1 MFERE
6 AGRYRDG
13 EARLGDGTDE
23 RQRQLTRM
31 GNAAWGAALCLLMQ
45 GKDASEW
52 LAAGPRHLRRMV
64 GVDKACLG
72 GLRLVQQAFVQGHIV
87 YCT

>member
-1 MFERE
+1 MVDWAGLFQRE

-13 EARLGDGTDE
+13 EARLGDGSDE

-45 GKDASEW
+45 GEDAREW
-52 LAAGPRHLRRMV
+52 LAAAAERWLP
-64 GVDKACLG
+64 A
-72 GLRLVQQAFVQGHIV
+72 AA
-87 YCT
+87 